1 MTLLLIQALSN
12 RTGVCAG
19 TIRDYCRQGLLDP
32 QRDSAGR
39 RLFSEAD
46 IPRVRD
52 IYLANTARRPTRS
65 PSLIHVSI
73 GDDDNG

>member
-1 MTLLLIQALSN
+1 MTLLLIQALAN
-12 RTGVCAG
+12 RTGVSAG

-39 RLFSEAD
+39 RLFSESD

-52 IYLANTARRPTRS
+52 IYAANILRQRRIRRTEP
-65 PSLIHVSI
+65 
-73 GDDDNG
+73 GQDG